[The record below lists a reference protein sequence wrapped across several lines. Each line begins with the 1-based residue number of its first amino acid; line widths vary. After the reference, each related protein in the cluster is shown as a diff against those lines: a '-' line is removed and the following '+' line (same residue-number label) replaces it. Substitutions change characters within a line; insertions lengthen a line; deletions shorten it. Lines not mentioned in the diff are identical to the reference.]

1 MEEIDP
7 AKTSLSQ
14 AGTPEE
20 ALQCDDELL
29 EALRKAVA
37 EVDALDEVV
46 GPREESWETADVAAE
61 LDEVV
66 ELQKETREAVAAA
79 AGLDEGV
86 EDAVS
91 EAEARERLDRDREVW
106 EGVDVYP
113 EEEEREEPRLQRP
126 QWLSKRA

>member
-7 AKTSLSQ
+7 AKTSLLQ

-29 EALRKAVA
+29 EALREAVA

-46 GPREESWETADVAAE
+46 ELQEETREAAAAAAE
-61 LDEVV
+61 LDEGVGD
-66 ELQKETREAVAAA
+66 AV
-79 AGLDEGV
+79 L
-86 EDAVS
+86 EDA
-91 EAEARERLDRDREVW
+91 ARERPGRGREAW
-106 EGVDVYP
+106 EGVDVCP